1 MCPTACC
8 TPTAKILRNMNI
20 IELLGYNFF
29 VHALLASAFTS
40 IICGYMGSYIVSRR
54 LVFISGGIT
63 HASFGGMGLGYYL
76 GISPLAGAA
85 VFAVVSATLIGY
97 LSRRNQVREDSA
109 IGMLWSLGMA
119 IGIVFTFLTPG
130 YAPNLMSGLFGSI
143 LAVGRDEI
151 WLMGLL
157 GLVIVLFFGLFFKII
172 LAVAFDEEYA
182 STHQLPVAAI
192 NYAMLA
198 LMALAIVLSI
208 RVAGI
213 ILVIA
218 MLTIP
223 PATANILTPSFKK
236 MIQLSV
242 LLGFTGN
249 VAGLL
254 LSYYMDIPSGATI
267 ILVHILL
274 FVIVRL
280 VVRNR

>member
-1 MCPTACC
+1 MS
-8 TPTAKILRNMNI
+8 I

-63 HASFGGMGLGYYL
+63 HASFGGMGLGYFL

-85 VFAVVSATLIGY
+85 VFAVVSALLIGY
-97 LSRRNQVREDSA
+97 LSRRNQIREDSA

-119 IGIVFTFLTPG
+119 IGIIFTFLTPG

-157 GLVIVLFFGLFFKII
+157 GLVIIIFFGLFFKII

-182 STHQLPVAAI
+182 LTHRLPVAAI

-223 PATANILTPSFKK
+223 PATANILTSSFKR
-236 MIQLSV
+236 MIRFSV
-242 LLGFTGN
+242 LLGFSGN

-274 FVIVRL
+274 FVLIRL
-280 VVRNR
+280 TVRNK